1 MAFVMNTATQN
12 NATAANN
19 EAWKSGGFLNFYLP
33 TENGEQKKLGAIGLR
48 LNNEDEDALR
58 QWLDADPAN
67 LEKLVQHLTV
77 VYRSAEKKP
86 GSGFKLG

>member
-1 MAFVMNTATQN
+1 MAFVMNTRTQ
-12 NATAANN
+12 ADTAANN
-19 EAWKSGGFLNFYLP
+19 EAWRAGGFLNFYLP
-33 TENGEQKKLGAIGLR
+33 TENGETKKLGAIGLR

-67 LEKLVQHLTV
+67 LEKLAQHLTV
-77 VYRSAEKKP
+77 VYRSAERKP